1 MRSLNSRGQRS
12 ELLLQILLRIF
23 KNQINM
29 VYLYQYIKTY
39 SATLENQKKP
49 ELILPLGGFTPG
61 RCLSSCCSPSLHPP
75 IQSPERREGAQQP
88 LPQEHLGRQPGQ
100 PDHAPP
106 QRQPHPPARAVGHRP
121 AHGHRP
127 LRRRPGESHRH
138 GEERAPGGC
147 SLPSAFTSSVLPVN
161 QSVNQT

>member
-1 MRSLNSRGQRS
+1 MWYNYKN
-12 ELLLQILLRIF
+12 IF
-23 KNQINM
+23 CHPRKPPP
-29 VYLYQYIKTY
+29 
-39 SATLENQKKP
+39 KKP

-147 SLPSAFTSSVLPVN
+147 SFPSAFTSSILLVGH
-161 QSVNQT
+161 SVKLDLLYEALFIQKMQYKVDKN